1 MFLIKKKVC
10 LVIKVNL
17 KENVIK
23 RYKLKTKL
31 VSKNLYV

>member
-23 RYKLKTKL
+23 RYKLKTL
-31 VSKNLYV
+31 F